1 MGVHSKRATTN
12 VCVCVGGGGGGGI
25 IVIKYWPILRR
36 SFLDDH

>member
-1 MGVHSKRATTN
+1 MGVHSKRASTN
-12 VCVCVGGGGGGGI
+12 VGGGGGGI